1 MRISDWSSDVCSSD
15 LVEEGVVEAV
25 EIGAAIPG
33 PAPAVAIGPADQVVH
48 HFLAAGIDM
57 IAHVDDEIGLR
68 GIGRRAIAFAN
79 QIGRPELCIL
89 AEFDPVLEP
98 RSEKSRVGKEW
109 VRTCRSRWTAYP

>member
-1 MRISDWSSDVCSSD
+1 MWHYPLEPSGGRLRGRGAFEHALAGRRLLDIEIKLAGVDGVARHVV
-15 LVEEGVVEAV
+15 VEEGVVEAV

-68 GIGRRAIAFAN
+68 GIDR
-79 QIGRPELCIL
+79 
-89 AEFDPVLEP
+89 
-98 RSEKSRVGKEW
+98 KSNRLK
-109 VRTCRSRWTAYP
+109 SSK